1 MIKDIYMDKMPQRPP
16 IFLVED
22 LETLRLLTDPL
33 RLQIIEMLTPEPQT
47 VNQVAGKLGLAN
59 SRLYYHFNLLE
70 KHGLIEV
77 VETHM
82 VNNMLEKLYW
92 LAAEDIEIDKA
103 LLDFS
108 SGDVQENLTSIISS
122 SLEATRSEM
131 LRSLQARTFN
141 LEHGAKPVPR
151 DIIIQSTRKR
161 LKDETYEDFM
171 ERLRAILKEFSEL
184 PEETGE
190 GEDINYFSLA
200 CFLYPNFYYEEDQEM
215 TKGTET
221 HD

>member
-1 MIKDIYMDKMPQRPP
+1 MNEMPQRPP

-47 VNQVAGKLGLAN
+47 VNQVAGKLGLSN

-92 LAAEDIEIDKA
+92 LVAEDIEIDKA

-108 SGDVQENLTSIISS
+108 SGEVQENLTSIISS

-151 DIIIQSTRKR
+151 NIIIQSTRKR
-161 LKDETYEDFM
+161 LKDETYEEFM
-171 ERLRAILKEFSEL
+171 ERLRVILKEFSEL
-184 PEETGE
+184 PEETGA
-190 GEDINYFSLA
+190 GEDISYFSLA